1 MLFRA
6 RRFFDIRSGEGTP
19 VILAFLYVACVVA
32 AYLLAKPIRNSLF
45 LKEYGPYKLVY
56 AYAAVPLVLSVFVA
70 AYARILAR
78 VGTRLVTI
86 GTLIFFSLNVVAFW
100 YALRF
105 ARSDWTPAAFYIWV
119 NCFGVIA
126 PVQAW
131 SFANSLFDVR
141 QARRLFGLIGAGA
154 SLGAIAG
161 GAMARFLVAPVGGTV
176 NMLLV
181 LSGLILVAAAIVAVA
196 SKRLRARGLSRT
208 RTTTTTTR
216 TAHPLAQS
224 LKLIAESP
232 YLRLVAIL
240 VFLVAITTQWTNFQL
255 SVVADRRFA
264 DDMDGMTAFF
274 GTFNFIVGA
283 AGFLLQLFLTGPALR
298 RFGIG
303 FAILLLP
310 LFIAFGSALTL
321 VAPVFLAVLFTNASD
336 QGLRFSLDKAA
347 YELLYLPI
355 PTAQRTSVKNALDI
369 VGNRVADALGGI
381 LLGLATR
388 GFFMLPG
395 AHLGLRGTAT
405 VTLILSIVW
414 TFVAWQIRRGYVSA
428 IGDSIHR
435 HRLDTERSTG
445 TVLDRSVAEAL
456 ALKLASDK
464 VEDVK
469 YALDVLAMQPM
480 RSASPSLRALLTHAD
495 EDIRRCAIS
504 ALAAAGDR
512 SAAAD
517 VAPLLRDPALAVRT
531 EALLFL
537 SREGNVDPLQT
548 IEELGDVEGFSIRSS
563 TAAFLAAPG
572 PAQNLEAAGVIL
584 QGMASSSE
592 ARDRSEAARLLGV
605 IPEPPLDLLDQL
617 LADEDADVVRQALES
632 AERIGEDAVP
642 MLAMRLTDRT
652 APMTVR
658 REIPSALLRIGTP
671 SAERALHD
679 GLMEGDSALRH
690 RVISSLNKL
699 KQHSTAGLQ
708 TDAEMLELLLAA
720 EINGHYRSYQLLGA
734 LRLGD
739 GDTAAVIAALEH
751 AMEQELERIFRL
763 IALLTT
769 AEGAMHDAYVS
780 VRSSNSV
787 IRANA
792 LEYLENTLRPSLRQ
806 LLLPLIDSQVSETE
820 RIRLANHIVGAPV
833 ESPEQALTALLSSDD
848 QWLRSRADH
857 AWQRLTGETDL
868 ADQAP
873 IPADMHIHVGAG

>member
-1 MLFRA
+1 MLLRA
-6 RRFFDIRSGEGTP
+6 RRFFDVRPGEGAP

-32 AYLLAKPIRNSLF
+32 AYLLAKPLRNSLF
-45 LKEYGPYKLVY
+45 LKEYGPYALVY

-86 GTLIFFSLNVVAFW
+86 GTLIFFSLNVLGFW

-105 ARSDWTPAAFYIWV
+105 ARSEWLPAAFYIWV

-161 GAMARFLVAPVGGTV
+161 GVLARFLVGPVGGTV

-181 LSGLILVAAAIVAVA
+181 LAGLILVAAVIVAVA
-196 SKRLRARGLSRT
+196 SKRLRARGVSRV
-208 RTTTTTTR
+208 R
-216 TAHPLAQS
+216 TAPRSAQPLAHS
-224 LKLIAESP
+224 LNLIRESP

-255 SVVADRRFA
+255 SVVADRRFGG
-264 DDMDGMTAFF
+264 DIDSMTAFF
-274 GTFNFIVGA
+274 GTFNFMVGGG
-283 AGFLLQLFLTGPALR
+283 GFLLQLFLTGPSLR

-303 FAILLLP
+303 FAIMLLP

-395 AHLGLRGTAT
+395 AHFTLRGTAT
-405 VTLILSIVW
+405 VTLCLSVVW
-414 TFVAWQIRRGYVSA
+414 TFVAWRIRRGYVSA

-435 HRLDTERSTG
+435 HRLDTERTTG

-456 ALKLASDK
+456 ALKLASDN

-469 YALDVLAMQPM
+469 YALDVLSMQPM
-480 RSASPSLRALLTHAD
+480 RSASAGLRMLLSHPD
-495 EDIRRCAIS
+495 EDVRRRAIS
-504 ALAAAGDR
+504 ALAAVGDR
-512 SAAAD
+512 AASSD
-517 VAPLLRDPALAVRT
+517 VIALIRDPSLVVRT

-537 SREGNVDPLQT
+537 ARDGEVDPLQT

-563 TAAFLAAPG
+563 TAAYLAAPG
-572 PAQNLEAAGVIL
+572 P
-584 QGMASSSE
+584 
-592 ARDRSEAARLLGV
+592 
-605 IPEPPLDLLDQL
+605 
-617 LADEDADVVRQALES
+617 
-632 AERIGEDAVP
+632 
-642 MLAMRLTDRT
+642 
-652 APMTVR
+652 
-658 REIPSALLRIGTP
+658 
-671 SAERALHD
+671 
-679 GLMEGDSALRH
+679 
-690 RVISSLNKL
+690 
-699 KQHSTAGLQ
+699 
-708 TDAEMLELLLAA
+708 
-720 EINGHYRSYQLLGA
+720 
-734 LRLGD
+734 
-739 GDTAAVIAALEH
+739 
-751 AMEQELERIFRL
+751 
-763 IALLTT
+763 
-769 AEGAMHDAYVS
+769 
-780 VRSSNSV
+780 
-787 IRANA
+787 
-792 LEYLENTLRPSLRQ
+792 
-806 LLLPLIDSQVSETE
+806 
-820 RIRLANHIVGAPV
+820 
-833 ESPEQALTALLSSDD
+833 
-848 QWLRSRADH
+848 
-857 AWQRLTGETDL
+857 
-868 ADQAP
+868 
-873 IPADMHIHVGAG
+873 